1 MKNTAKYSLSFSRN
15 FSFLRGL
22 FLCRTLYMSL
32 LACVT
37 MIALCHSQWTT
48 CTQKINLYVV
58 GADGVLQAMML
69 SYGALKFSNHHLE
82 FGMHPRDLHR
92 DYFFRRI
99 NYGNDTHVNI
109 SVQVGDDNKAV
120 LYVSLD
126 RNNRPYYAC
135 DAGCLDPP
143 ESLRYCAFYGT

>member
-1 MKNTAKYSLSFSRN
+1 MFYYNYKYKIVNKFSMLLYHVKLN
-15 FSFLRGL
+15 GANIGL
-22 FLCRTLYMSL
+22 TWAYM
-32 LACVT
+32 
-37 MIALCHSQWTT
+37 
-48 CTQKINLYVV
+48 QKTDLYVA
-58 GADGVLQAMML
+58 GADGVLQAMTL

-82 FGMHPRDLHR
+82 FGTHPRDLHR

-135 DAGCLDPP
+135 DAGCLDAP
-143 ESLRYCAFYGT
+143 EALRYSAFYSL

>member
-1 MKNTAKYSLSFSRN
+1 MADV
-15 FSFLRGL
+15 
-22 FLCRTLYMSL
+22 
-32 LACVT
+32 A
-37 MIALCHSQWTT
+37 
-48 CTQKINLYVV
+48 

-82 FGMHPRDLHR
+82 FGTHPRDLHR

-143 ESLRYCAFYGT
+143 EPLRYDALCIGSGRKFHVIG

>member
-1 MKNTAKYSLSFSRN
+1 
-15 FSFLRGL
+15 
-22 FLCRTLYMSL
+22 MSVL
-32 LACVT
+32 
-37 MIALCHSQWTT
+37 
-48 CTQKINLYVV
+48 
-58 GADGVLQAMML
+58 GADGVLQAMTL

-82 FGMHPRDLHR
+82 FGTHPRDLHR

-143 ESLRYCAFYGT
+143 EPLRYGAFCNARRGFGQTVEFTSCFSIAVY

>member
-1 MKNTAKYSLSFSRN
+1 MQ
-15 FSFLRGL
+15 
-22 FLCRTLYMSL
+22 MSL
-32 LACVT
+32 YTESKHV
-37 MIALCHSQWTT
+37 I
-48 CTQKINLYVV
+48 
-58 GADGVLQAMML
+58 GADGVLQAMTL

-82 FGMHPRDLHR
+82 FGTHPRDLHR

-135 DAGCLDPP
+135 DAGCLDAP
-143 ESLRYCAFYGT
+143 EPLRYSVFYGTWRAVTVLCVWNLLCIF

>member
-1 MKNTAKYSLSFSRN
+1 MQ
-15 FSFLRGL
+15 
-22 FLCRTLYMSL
+22 MSL
-32 LACVT
+32 YTESKHV
-37 MIALCHSQWTT
+37 I
-48 CTQKINLYVV
+48 
-58 GADGVLQAMML
+58 GADGVLQAMTL

-82 FGMHPRDLHR
+82 FGTHPRDLHR

-135 DAGCLDPP
+135 DAGCLDAP
-143 ESLRYCAFYGT
+143 EPLRYSVFYGT

>member
-1 MKNTAKYSLSFSRN
+1 MT
-15 FSFLRGL
+15 
-22 FLCRTLYMSL
+22 
-32 LACVT
+32 
-37 MIALCHSQWTT
+37 
-48 CTQKINLYVV
+48 
-58 GADGVLQAMML
+58 L

-82 FGMHPRDLHR
+82 FGTHPRDLHR

-99 NYGNDTHVNI
+99 NYGNDTHVNV

-143 ESLRYCAFYGT
+143 EPLRYAPFYNIQMSAMQIFSIHCFACGFLGK

>member
-1 MKNTAKYSLSFSRN
+1 MWKIGFATFGFSI
-15 FSFLRGL
+15 
-22 FLCRTLYMSL
+22 CIQ
-32 LACVT
+32 V
-37 MIALCHSQWTT
+37 
-48 CTQKINLYVV
+48 INGVYVA
-58 GADGVLQAMML
+58 GADGVIQAMTL

-82 FGMHPRDLHR
+82 FGTHPRDLHR

-135 DAGCLDPP
+135 DAGCLDAP
-143 ESLRYCAFYGT
+143 EPLRYNQSID

>member
-1 MKNTAKYSLSFSRN
+1 VSVL
-15 FSFLRGL
+15 
-22 FLCRTLYMSL
+22 
-32 LACVT
+32 
-37 MIALCHSQWTT
+37 
-48 CTQKINLYVV
+48 
-58 GADGVLQAMML
+58 GADGVLQAMTL

-82 FGMHPRDLHR
+82 FGTHPRDLHR

-143 ESLRYCAFYGT
+143 EPLRYGAFCNARRGFGQTVEFTSCFSIAVY